1 MSAAARISA
10 LTRGWIAFAA
20 VGAGLIHLALV
31 ISAPLLGGILLATV
45 GIVEFAWGV
54 MVMFD
59 ERFLVP
65 RLAVVAVLAP
75 IALWIAALLLDAESF
90 RPFPLAIASVL
101 ELFIAIAIAVSL
113 RRPTEPKPVS
123 TRGYVLGLAAGAVVA
138 GVLTGPALG
147 ATEAGQLVSDPA
159 IFDTGVHH

>member
-1 MSAAARISA
+1 MSPIV
-10 LTRGWIAFAA
+10 RGWIAFAA

-31 ISAPLLGGILLATV
+31 ISAPLIGGALLAVV

-75 IALWIAALLLDAESF
+75 IGLWIAALLLDADSF
-90 RPFPLAIASVL
+90 RPFPLAIATL
-101 ELFIAIAIAVSL
+101 FELFIAIILAITL
-113 RRPTEPKPVS
+113 RRPRAARATS
-123 TRGYVLGLAAGAVVA
+123 TRRYVVGLAAGAVVV
-138 GVLTGPALG
+138 GLLTGPALG
-147 ATEAGQLVSDPA
+147 ATEAGQLVTDPKV
-159 IFDTGVHH
+159 FDTGVHH